1 MKRILNILIIV
12 SVVFVC
18 SCNNKSNSITT
29 GSPIEYDFEKVVNND
44 IAIYR
49 GSNFYRSQIEFDTN
63 ILLDSAKVI
72 QITNTF
78 EKRGECIQINHL
90 PDGTRTVNGTN
101 YYVTFKNDPINYEDS
116 VGLSLRGILNL
127 IRSDSNYYWLNKR
140 TVTLCQPK
148 GRSSLYI
155 VGDGNLI
162 INAQTG
168 KIEK

>member
-1 MKRILNILIIV
+1 MKRLSILIIV
-12 SVVFVC
+12 SVVLVC
-18 SCNNKSNSITT
+18 SCNNKSGSITT
-29 GSPIEYDFEKVVNND
+29 GSPIVYNFEKVVNDD

-49 GSNFYRSQIEFDTN
+49 GSNFYQSRVEFDTN
-63 ILLDSAKVI
+63 ILLDSAKII

-101 YYVTFKNDPINYEDS
+101 YYVTFENDPINYEDS

-127 IRSDSNYYWLNKR
+127 IRSDSNHYLLDIK
-140 TVTLCQPK
+140 TITLCQPK

-155 VGDGNLI
+155 IGDGNVI